1 MNAQAVAK
9 VVEIWPGQSPGMFT
23 YVVMVDIRLRAE
35 ILVMFKK
42 GGRPQCSNGKY
53 FRVRLYDTFI

>member
-1 MNAQAVAK
+1 MAG
-9 VVEIWPGQSPGMFT
+9 VEPRDVYLCCDGRYT
-23 YVVMVDIRLRAE
+23 LRAE

-53 FRVRLYDTFI
+53 FRVRLYDKFI